1 VVEQRLRSGW
11 AFFTRAGRV
20 GLWLSAA
27 LACLA
32 ALGAP
37 VRAAELRY
45 SDRLFAKYHWTV
57 ERSERDGSA
66 SAFVICPGG
75 ELRFRVRAERA
86 ATLPGRL
93 SYFEL
98 YVNGKFLTRLDR
110 RGPIG
115 LEEGTGLEPGEFT
128 PWIEV
133 KKPGRVRRGMNRV
146 TLVYRGRMGPGD
158 PEEPGPGVWAGEVG
172 FGRCRLMDLLRL
184 LKGLAQG
191 AGWEAETWRTLQVF
205 DGDLRSAS
213 RTVALDKLDDGL
225 GRARSRSAELL
236 ADPETRRF
244 YAEVDDSVYS
254 RTAERLDLRRI
265 WSRRLETLERL
276 QSFWARSRLVRTAG
290 WLYRKVE
297 CMQERLEDVAAAREN
312 LRNLYWVYAGKG
324 YNSLTAERFES
335 TLDLGRQNVEVLG
348 DLLLQLDE
356 TRKQLA
362 AARQAY
368 GAKGRPA
375 GSEDIRGPFELLEKG
390 GQMRPAEYADVEK
403 AAAAE
408 RELNLYLTLLGDY
421 AKDDLA
427 FLKLELR
434 FLADLI
440 GRQPPEPS
448 PKRRPFHARPK
459 WAK

>member
-1 VVEQRLRSGW
+1 MLERSG
-11 AFFTRAGRV
+11 RAGPRLVALLV
-20 GLWLSAA
+20 GLLVLCGS
-27 LACLA
+27 
-32 ALGAP
+32 
-37 VRAAELRY
+37 VRAAEIRY
-45 SDRLFAKYHWTV
+45 SDRLFVKYHWLV
-57 ERSERDGSA
+57 EQSEPDGSA

-93 SYFEL
+93 SYLEL
-98 YVNGKFLTRLDR
+98 YVNGKFITRFDR

-115 LEEGTGLEPGEFT
+115 LEEGAGLAPGEFT

-133 KKPGRVRRGMNRV
+133 KKPGRIRKGMNRV

-158 PEEPGPGVWAGEVG
+158 PEEPGPGVWSGDVN

-184 LKGLAQG
+184 LKGLGQG
-191 AGWEAETWRTLQVF
+191 AGWEAETWRVLQLF

-225 GRARSRSAELL
+225 GRARSRSREIL

-244 YAEVDDSVYS
+244 YAEVDDSAYS
-254 RTAERLDLRRI
+254 RTAERIDLQRV
-265 WSRRLETLERL
+265 WARRLETLERL
-276 QSFWARSRLVRTAG
+276 ESFWARSRLARTAG

-297 CMQERLEDVAAAREN
+297 CLQERLEDVAVAREN

-324 YNSLTAERFES
+324 YKSLTADRFES

-348 DLLLQLDE
+348 DLMLQLDE
-356 TRKQLA
+356 TRRQLA

-368 GAKGRPA
+368 GAKGRPP

-390 GQMRPAEYADVEK
+390 SRMKPAEYADVEK

-448 PKRRPFHARPK
+448 PKRRPFRARPK